1 MGHPIEIVKTS
12 PNHSSIVLDEE
23 SLIRILTQDDM
34 EDRRLIIVSM
44 SGYFDRSKDLMLNF
58 FLRYM
63 NSQYKLENRS
73 KDWMSDEMQPLEGA
87 SWENYNTEIGIQLWS
102 EAFKTELTNGEKVA
116 ILLMNTKGFFDCD
129 SIMDHLS
136 ASALAL
142 TTTLSSMQLFFLP
155 ECMRK
160 KFLQHLHFVIEYA
173 KLPHENVNRI
183 LFQRLKFLIRDWP
196 YPHEYKYGNEG
207 GRDYLLQTFGNANI
221 QDPELLCLKE
231 KLESNFSEYSCF
243 LMPHFV
249 SNPAQ
254 DIKVNGLLSDLRN
267 DYKQQIKNLVPMLL
281 ARENLDTKKIDLKY
295 TAATLLEDF
304 KKGVKFYQELDY
316 ILFKNSL
323 NTKYNA
329 TATRQAVVEYENLM
343 NTFCGPKKSYLKN
356 KKFQSAHDICYKQAI
371 QYFEKEKKLG
381 YNDEADK
388 IFKLLIDLKYKE
400 FKSKNDDKN
409 RFSVSG
415 FIIFLIIAIMF
426 ITWRL
431 VIPLLKLAKRNNWF

>member
-23 SLIRILTQDDM
+23 SLTRILTQDDM

-44 SGYFDRSKDLMLNF
+44 SGYFDKSKDLMLNF

-73 KDWMSDEMQPLEGA
+73 KDWMSDEIQPLEGA
-87 SWENYNTEIGIQLWS
+87 SWENYNMEIGIQLWS

-160 KFLQHLHFVIEYA
+160 KCLQHLHFVIEYA
-173 KLPHENVNRI
+173 KLPHKNVNRI

-243 LMPHFV
+243 LMPHSV
-249 SNPAQ
+249 SKPAQ
-254 DIKVNGLLSDLRN
+254 DIKINGLLSDLRN

-281 ARENLDTKKIDLKY
+281 APENLDTKKIDPKY
-295 TAATLLEDF
+295 TAATLLENF

-323 NTKYNA
+323 NIKYNA
-329 TATRQAVVEYENLM
+329 TATRKAVHM
-343 NTFCGPKKSYLKN
+343 TFATIKQFNALKKK
-356 KKFQSAHDICYKQAI
+356 
-371 QYFEKEKKLG
+371 KKLG
-381 YNDEADK
+381 YNDETNR
-388 IFKLLIDLKYKE
+388 IFQLLIDLKYKE

-415 FIIFLIIAIMF
+415 FILFLIIAIMF
-426 ITWRL
+426 ITCRL
-431 VIPLLKLAKRNNWF
+431 VIPLLKEAKRNNWF